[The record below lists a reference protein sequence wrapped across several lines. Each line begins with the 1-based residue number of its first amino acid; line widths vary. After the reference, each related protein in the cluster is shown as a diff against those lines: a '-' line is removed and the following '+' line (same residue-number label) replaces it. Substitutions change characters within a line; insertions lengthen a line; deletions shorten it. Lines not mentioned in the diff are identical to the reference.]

1 MSDETTTTAGEMVR
15 EARERRE
22 LSIAKLAAMADVDP
36 RWLSRFEQGVY
47 RNPDPRHMHR
57 LAEGLDLEPIAL
69 LAAAE
74 YVEGLPGFG
83 PYMRTKYDLP
93 PEAIAQ
99 LEAHFE
105 LIAEKYEPKK
115 GRQDDQRHSAAA

>member
-1 MSDETTTTAGEMVR
+1 MTAGEMVR
-15 EARERRE
+15 EARQRKE
-22 LSIAKLAAMADVDP
+22 LSIARVAGLADVDP

-57 LAEGLDLEPIAL
+57 LAEVLDLEPIAL
-69 LAAAE
+69 LTAAD

-83 PYMRTKYDLP
+83 PYLRTKYELP

-99 LEAHFE
+99 LEAHFD
-105 LIAEKYEPKK
+105 LISERYDSKK
-115 GRQDDQRHSAAA
+115 GGPDEQRHFPAA